1 MLPPSVSIL
10 LRVAYDGTDFHGW
23 ARQRPRA
30 DGSPVRTVQA
40 VLEDAVARL
49 CGREVT
55 VRGASRTDAGVH
67 AVGQV
72 AAFER
77 CTPIPCAN
85 LVRALG
91 DALPRD
97 LAVTDAWEETGPG
110 GVAIEPRFANLGK
123 HYAYRVRTTIRRD
136 PFAARY
142 SWQISAALD
151 VDAMSAAGQRIVG
164 THDFAAFRAAGC
176 QAKTTVRTITA
187 VRVRPQADGATID
200 VEGLAFLHNM
210 VRIIAGTLVE
220 VGSGRRDP
228 ASIDGLLQQP
238 DRRDAGVTAPAEGLT
253 LVEVHWPARGLPP

>member
-1 MLPPSVSIL
+1 MLATSVSIL

-23 ARQRPRA
+23 ARQAARP
-30 DGSPVRTVQA
+30 DGAPVRTAQA
-40 VLEDAVARL
+40 ELEHALGRLSGRAV
-49 CGREVT
+49 E

-67 AVGQV
+67 ALGQV

-97 LAVTDAWEETGPG
+97 LAVTDAWEESGPEG
-110 GVAIEPRFANLGK
+110 AAIEPRFANLGK
-123 HYAYRVRTTIRRD
+123 RYAYRVRTASLRD
-136 PFAARY
+136 PFAARQM
-142 SWQISAALD
+142 WQLGSPLDAA
-151 VDAMSAAGQRIVG
+151 AMHAAGQRLVG

-176 QAKTTVRTITA
+176 QARSTTRTITA
-187 VRVRPQADGATID
+187 VRVRAEPDGVAID

-220 VGSGRRDP
+220 VGLGRRDP
-228 ASIDGLLQQP
+228 ATIDAVLERP
-238 DRRDAGVTAPAEGLT
+238 ERRGAGPTAPPEGLT
-253 LVEVHWPARGLPP
+253 LVEVRWPGRELPA